1 MEIRAVQAA
10 IMFILETVVI
20 RLMDV
25 PMKKAAE
32 YCYE

>member
-25 PMKKAAE
+25 PMKKAAK